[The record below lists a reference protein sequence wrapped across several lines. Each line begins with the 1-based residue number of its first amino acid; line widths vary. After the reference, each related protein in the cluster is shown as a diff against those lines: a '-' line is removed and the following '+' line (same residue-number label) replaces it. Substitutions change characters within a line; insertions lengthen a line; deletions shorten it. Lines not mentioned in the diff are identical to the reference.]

1 LSGAFSE
8 HDFPRSEL
16 VDPTV
21 VIRNRVVW
29 DIVPDILLVRKP
41 YPKNAH
47 KTFLQMLGNSNT
59 TPHPPQKNLNIS
71 EDLNLEHPQIPKL

>member
-8 HDFPRSEL
+8 YDFPRREL

-41 YPKNAH
+41 YPQNAR
-47 KTFLQMLGNSNT
+47 KKFLHMLGTST
-59 TPHPPQKNLNIS
+59 TPKKSLNIPK
-71 EDLNLEHPQIPKL
+71 DLTL